1 MKAITTINI
10 NAGFEAGRKQLVT
23 RLMAIREVVIMNF
36 ISNIMIKDNDIKKSN
51 VENKRVNSNRDYGLN
66 LYNSLE
72 YCRDNSSKTNHNQQL
87 EMICNRL
94 V

>member
-1 MKAITTINI
+1 MKAITTQNLTRNI
-10 NAGFEAGRKQLVT
+10 TA
-23 RLMAIREVVIMNF
+23 REVVNMNF

-51 VENKRVNSNRDYGLN
+51 IQSKKTDLSQDRGLS
-66 LYNSLE
+66 LYNTLE
-72 YCRDNSSKTNHNQQL
+72 FCKDNSSRTSPNQQF

>member
-1 MKAITTINI
+1 MKAITTQN
-10 NAGFEAGRKQLVT
+10 LT
-23 RLMAIREVVIMNF
+23 RNSTAREVIIMNF

-51 VENKRVNSNRDYGLN
+51 VENKRINSNRDYGLC
-66 LYNSLE
+66 LYNALE
-72 YCRDNSSKTNHNQQL
+72 FSKDKSSKTSYNQQF